1 MIRLFASSA
10 IASIIAKNGTK
21 ENLSNIA
28 NFERNFAEAEITL
41 GLFLIFYIFL
51 SQDYT

>member
-10 IASIIAKNGTK
+10 IPLQWPKNGIK
-21 ENLSNIA
+21 ENFTNIA
-28 NFERNFAEAEITL
+28 IFESNFAEAEITL
-41 GLFLIFYIFL
+41 GLFLILYIFL